1 MSIFFRR
8 SLCQHK
14 QYFCK
19 KGKRCMTRGLLQ
31 KNNICKYCRF
41 QKCVQ
46 VGMRL
51 TTTHTCSK
59 SRLELIRAADSPL
72 QRLILCRKATFVNR
86 MRELAKVFGGQQ
98 NIPPMANSLVETRTM
113 SLAVVAERDVLRQ
126 YFRDS
131 GLLEVN
137 LPQIC
142 LDKLVANV
150 FNTWVIY
157 ENFLFTVRNCGHL
170 TDTVYFLNESYLPV
184 NEESTAEFYRG
195 NPSITNVAVAAR
207 HGMDYSAE
215 FLRVACKFH
224 KARLDEAEQAV
235 FAQLFSLYTAVE
247 VTRSPKTFAQ
257 ALSTLFRLLQGHYTK
272 NYDDV
277 ALKIGQM
284 ILLLQEL
291 TQIKRLLDEHLIL
304 LRLAGR
310 QPIIAEPTDY
320 VKEEVPDTP

>member
-1 MSIFFRR
+1 MV
-8 SLCQHK
+8 Q
-14 QYFCK
+14 
-19 KGKRCMTRGLLQ
+19 GLLQ

-51 TTTHTCSK
+51 TTTPTSSK

-86 MRELAKVFGGQQ
+86 VRELAKVFGGQKS
-98 NIPPMANSLVETRTM
+98 IPLMANSLVETRTM

-126 YFRDS
+126 YLRDS
-131 GLLEVN
+131 GLLEGSI
-137 LPQIC
+137 PGIC

-157 ENFLFTVRNCGHL
+157 ENILFTVRNCGHL

-195 NPSITNVAVAAR
+195 NPSILNVAVAAR

-215 FLRVACKFH
+215 FLQVASKFH
-224 KARLDEAEQAV
+224 KARFDEAEQAT
-235 FAQLFSLYTAVE
+235 FAQLFTLYTAIE
-247 VTRSPKTFAQ
+247 VTRSPKTFAS
-257 ALSTLFRLLQGHYTK
+257 ALSTLFRLLQEHYTQ

-310 QPIIAEPTDY
+310 QQIIAEPTDH
-320 VKEEVPDTP
+320 VKEEAPDTP